1 MIFVSVVRTM
11 IDHVHE
17 DSNISLDL
25 INVDVGKRIRMECE
39 LTTNSSTNLNRK
51 VEWKISDENNQS
63 FFFFNRVYG
72 YV

>member
-51 VEWKISDENNQS
+51 VE
-63 FFFFNRVYG
+63 
-72 YV
+72 